1 MFRSHLIL
9 SVCCLC
15 LVTCLAAQNAQPTGE
30 GTAVPTLKILQ
41 QIEVYHDTACQQTLT
56 EVMPNWEQN
65 SETLE
70 AFAKANDLKP
80 QNPNCYWTRLTLINP
95 GTQTERR
102 VLYFPRGWREISCYL
117 PELDRNDYY
126 LKKIG
131 VDHGR
136 EEVLSISI
144 PAQDTQY
151 LFVQYPVAA
160 RAFFPILWVQE
171 MGEEEYV
178 ALKSRTNYKFLLLGS
193 LVFPL
198 LFFLTQ
204 FLVQRER
211 LTAFYIIFLLGAS
224 LNLLTILDT
233 INFFGLT
240 PKILLS
246 MEVTA
251 PLFVLSIGLTILGL
265 TKYLHEFLDL
275 KVHWLRFKL
284 IGDVLVVVFSA
295 VVIYPMIFQSVFTYY
310 AYEVYLFYFRIL
322 ALLTFVYIL
331 AVIVWGVLRRIQF
344 SSYLLLAFMPLVLS
358 GVWYAISFVLWN
370 NYTKSDLESLSV
382 MIGFIMTSFLFGI
395 ILGVRN
401 NAVKEE
407 KLRLEER
414 AVQLKELDE
423 FKSRFYTNITH
434 EFRTPL
440 TVVKGMAEQIKGQD
454 QIRKLISR
462 NSDRL
467 LQMINQLL
475 DLSRLEQ
482 NRLGIKYQQSDIIPY
497 LQYLTESCHSLS
509 NNKKINLAFFSMEEN
524 LLMDFDEDIIQQI
537 LINLLSNAIKFT
549 PEYGSVKVIVKRE
562 KHSSDHLEIL
572 VKDTGRGI
580 PQEEQSRIFDRF
592 YQVDSSNTRTSE
604 GSGIGL
610 ALVKELVR
618 LLSGAIEVESE
629 IGRGTTFKLQ
639 LPIQN
644 KAKLVRQKLEI
655 SAPPILLEPQAE
667 AIAVS
672 AEKDLVKPDAPLLLV
687 IEDNIDLTDY
697 IFSCL
702 DQEYNLVNAL
712 NGKAGLDKAYEVI
725 PDVILCDV
733 MMPEMDGFEVCR
745 QLKSDR
751 RTSHIPIVL
760 LTAKATQ
767 EDKNLGF
774 SHGADAYLTKPFD
787 RTELLLRLRNLTIQS
802 KQLRERLTGKNE
814 DENVIEVQDQ
824 KEATFL
830 KEVDECIRLNF
841 DNELFDTNFLCRSL
855 AMSRTQLHRKLKA
868 LTDQSTANY
877 IRFKRLEEAHRL
889 LKETDLPIGEIA
901 DRVGFKDFSH
911 FSRTFSK
918 EFSYKPSDLRK
929 K

>member
-1 MFRSHLIL
+1 MTRSQFIL

-15 LVTCLAAQNAQPTGE
+15 LINCLAAQNSPPARGD
-30 GTAVPTLKILQ
+30 TLVSTLEVLQ
-41 QIEVYHDTACQQTLT
+41 QIEVYHDTACQQTLA
-56 EVMPNWEQN
+56 EVALHWEQK
-65 SETLE
+65 SESLK
-70 AFAKANDLKP
+70 AFALANDLRP

-95 GTQTERR
+95 GKQSARR
-102 VLYFPRGWREISCYL
+102 VFYFPRGWREISCYL
-117 PELDRNDYY
+117 PEPEKGSFQ

-136 EEVLSISI
+136 EEVLFFTV

-151 LFVQYPVAA
+151 VFVQYPSAA
-160 RAFFPILWVQE
+160 KAYYPMLWVQE
-171 MGEEEYV
+171 LLETEYV
-178 ALKSRTNYKFLLLGS
+178 ALKARSNYKFLLLGA
-193 LVFPL
+193 LAFPL

-204 FLVQRER
+204 FLVQREK
-211 LTAFYIIFLLGAS
+211 LTAYYIVFLLGAS

-240 PKILLS
+240 PKVLPS

-251 PLFVLSIGLTILGL
+251 PIFVASIGLTIFGL
-265 TKYLHEFLDL
+265 TKYLHEFLNL
-275 KVHWLRFKL
+275 KEYWLKL
-284 IGDVLVVVFSA
+284 KHIGDVLLLVFSA
-295 VVIYPMIFQSVFTYY
+295 VVIYPLIFRSVFTYY
-310 AYEVYLFYFRIL
+310 AYETYLFYFRIL
-322 ALLTFVYIL
+322 ALILFVYIL
-331 AVIVWGVLRRIQF
+331 AVIIWAVLRRVQF
-344 SSYLLLAFMPLVLS
+344 SAYLLLAFLPLVLS
-358 GVWYAISFVLWN
+358 GVWYAISFVRWN

-382 MIGFIMTSFLFGI
+382 IIGFIMTSFLFGI

-401 NAVKEE
+401 NAVKAE

-414 AVQLKELDE
+414 ALQLKELDE

-440 TVVKGMAEQIKGQD
+440 TVVKGVAQQIKGQE
-454 QIRKLISR
+454 QIRTLISR

-482 NRLGIKYQQSDIIPY
+482 NRFGINYQQSDIIPY

-509 NNKKINLAFFSMEEN
+509 NNKKINLAFFSMEER
-524 LLMDFDEDIIQQI
+524 LLMDFDEDLIQQI

-549 PEYGSVKVIVKRE
+549 PEYGSVKVIAKRVKE
-562 KHSSDHLEIL
+562 PTDLLEVL

-580 PQEEQSRIFDRF
+580 PKEEQSRIFDRF
-592 YQVDSSNTRTSE
+592 YQVDSSSTRTSE

-618 LLSGAIEVESE
+618 LLSGTIEVESE
-629 IGRGTTFKLQ
+629 VGRGTTFRLQ

-644 KAKLVRQKLEI
+644 KAKLVSQQLEV
-655 SAPPILLEPQAE
+655 SAPTIPIKQEDE
-667 AIAVS
+667 AMAAL
-672 AEKDLVKPDAPLLLV
+672 AEKDPVKPEAPLLLV

-712 NGKAGLDKAYEVI
+712 NGKEGVDKAYEVI

-745 QLKSDR
+745 QLKGDR
-751 RTSHIPIVL
+751 RTSHIPIIL

-802 KQLRERLTGKNE
+802 KQLRERLTGKKE
-814 DENVIEVQDQ
+814 DENVVEVQDE

-830 KEVDECIRLNF
+830 KEVDACIKLNF
-841 DNELFDTNFLCRSL
+841 DNELFDTNFLCRAL

-868 LTDQSTANY
+868 LTDQSTATY

-911 FSRTFSK
+911 FSRTFSRA
-918 EFSYKPSDLRK
+918 FNIRPSDLRK
-929 K
+929 

>member
-1 MFRSHLIL
+1 MLRSQLIL

-15 LVTCLAAQNAQPTGE
+15 LCTCLAAQNVQPAGE
-30 GTAVPTLKILQ
+30 GAAIPGIKILQ
-41 QIEVYHDTACQQTLT
+41 KIEVYHDTACQQTLA
-56 EVMPNWEQN
+56 EVMPEWELK
-65 SETLE
+65 SESLE
-70 AFAKANDLKP
+70 AFTKANDLKP
-80 QNPNCYWTRLTLINP
+80 QDPNCYWTRLTLINP
-95 GTQTERR
+95 GQQSERR
-102 VLYFPRGWREISCYL
+102 VLYFPRGWRTISCYL
-117 PELDRNDYY
+117 PEQDTTTYQ

-136 EEVLSISI
+136 EEVLFFTL
-144 PAQDTQY
+144 PPRDTQY

-160 RAFFPILWVQE
+160 QAYYPILWVQE
-171 MGEEEYV
+171 MSEGEYV
-178 ALKSRTNYKFLLLGS
+178 ALKSRNNYKFLLLGA
-193 LVFPL
+193 LIFPL

-204 FLVQRER
+204 LLVQRER
-211 LTAFYIIFLLGAS
+211 LTAYYIIFLSGAS

-233 INFFGLT
+233 INFFNLT
-240 PKILLS
+240 PKVLPS
-246 MEVTA
+246 MEITA
-251 PLFVLSIGLTILGL
+251 PVFVASIGLTIFGL
-265 TKYLHEFLDL
+265 TKYLHEFLNVEKHLSRVKRLGDL
-275 KVHWLRFKL
+275 LVL
-284 IGDVLVVVFSA
+284 IFSV
-295 VVIYPMIFQSVFTYY
+295 VVIYPLIVQSVFTYY
-310 AYEVYLFYFRIL
+310 TYEIYLLYFRIL
-322 ALLTFVYIL
+322 ALLIFVYIL
-331 AVIVWGVLRRIQF
+331 AVIAWAVVRRIQF
-344 SSYLLLAFMPLVLS
+344 SGYLLLAFLPLVLS
-358 GVWYAISFVLWN
+358 GVWYAISFVRWN

-382 MIGFIMTSFLFGI
+382 IIGFIMTSFLFGI

-401 NAVKEE
+401 NAVKDE

-454 QIRKLISR
+454 QVRKLISR

-482 NRLGIKYQQSDIIPY
+482 NRLGIKYQQSDIILY

-509 NNKKINLAFFSMEEN
+509 NDKKINLAFFSMEER
-524 LLMDFDEDIIQQI
+524 LLMDFDEDLIQQI
-537 LINLLSNAIKFT
+537 MINLLSNAIKFT
-549 PEYGSVKVIVKRE
+549 PEFGSVKVIVKKAE
-562 KHSSDHLEIL
+562 QAPDLLEIL

-580 PQEEQSRIFDRF
+580 PPEEQSRIFDRF

-618 LLSGAIEVESE
+618 LLSGSIEVESE
-629 IGRGTTFKLQ
+629 IGRGTTFRLQ

-644 KAKLVRQKLEI
+644 KAQLVTQNLEVI
-655 SAPPILLEPQAE
+655 ASPMMLEPEQKSTASVPE
-667 AIAVS
+667 NG
-672 AEKDLVKPDAPLLLV
+672 LTNPDSPLLLV

-702 DQEYNLVNAL
+702 DQDYNLVNAL
-712 NGKAGLDKAYEVI
+712 NGQEGIDKAFEVI

-733 MMPEMDGFEVCR
+733 MMPEVDGFEVCR

-751 RTSHIPIVL
+751 RTSHIPIIL

-802 KQLRERLTGKNE
+802 KQLRERLAAKEEAEKG
-814 DENVIEVQDQ
+814 IEVQDQ
-824 KEATFL
+824 KEASFL
-830 KEVDECIRLNF
+830 QEVDDCIKQNF
-841 DNELFDTNFLCRSL
+841 DNELFDTNFLCRAL

-877 IRFKRLEEAHRL
+877 IRSKRLAEAHRL

-911 FSRTFSK
+911 FSRSFSK
-918 EFSYKPSDLRK
+918 AFNIRPSDLRK
-929 K
+929 

>member
-1 MFRSHLIL
+1 MRRSLLIV
-9 SVCCLC
+9 SIFCLC
-15 LVTCLAAQNAQPTGE
+15 LVACLPAQNAQPTSE
-30 GTAVPTLKILQ
+30 GTAIPALKVLQ
-41 QIEVYHDTACQQTLT
+41 QIDVYHDTACQQTLA
-56 EVMPNWEQN
+56 EVMPNWEEKSQ
-65 SETLE
+65 TLE
-70 AFAKANDLKP
+70 AFAQSNDLKP
-80 QNPNCYWTRLTLINP
+80 QNPNCYWTRLTLINT
-95 GTQTERR
+95 GNQSARR

-117 PELDRNDYY
+117 PELDKDSYY

-131 VDHGR
+131 IDYGR
-136 EEVLSISI
+136 EEVLFVSV
-144 PAQDTQY
+144 PAQDTQFLY
-151 LFVQYPVAA
+151 VQYPVAA
-160 RAFFPILWVQE
+160 KAFFPILWVQE
-171 MGEEEYV
+171 MEEEEYV
-178 ALKSRTNYKFLLLGS
+178 TLKSRTNYKFLLLGA

-204 FLVQRER
+204 FLVQREK

-251 PLFVLSIGLTILGL
+251 PIFVVSIGLTILGL

-275 KVHWLRFKL
+275 QAHWPRFKS
-284 IGDVLVVVFSA
+284 IGDVLVFIFSL
-295 VVIYPMIFQSVFTYY
+295 VVIYPLIFQSVFTYY
-310 AYEVYLFYFRIL
+310 AYEEYLVYFRIL
-322 ALLTFVYIL
+322 ALLIFVYIL
-331 AVIVWGVLRRIQF
+331 AVIIWAVVRRIQF
-344 SSYLLLAFMPLVLS
+344 SRYLLLAFMPLVLS
-358 GVWYAISFVLWN
+358 GVWYAISFVKWG

-382 MIGFIMTSFLFGI
+382 IIGFIMTSFLFGF

-414 AVQLKELDE
+414 ALQLRELDE

-454 QIRKLISR
+454 QVRKLISR

-467 LQMINQLL
+467 LRMINQLL

-482 NRLGIKYQQSDIIPY
+482 KRLGINYQQSDIIPY

-509 NNKKINLAFFSMEEN
+509 NNKKINLVFFSMEET
-524 LLMDFDEDIIQQI
+524 LLMDFDQDLIQQI

-549 PEYGSVKVIVKRE
+549 PEYGSVKVIVERQKE
-562 KHSSDHLEIL
+562 PSDLLEVL

-580 PQEEQSRIFDRF
+580 PEEEQARIFDRF
-592 YQVDSSNTRTSE
+592 YQVDSSSTRTSE

-618 LLSGAIEVESE
+618 LLSGSIRVESE
-629 IGRGTTFKLQ
+629 MGKGTTFRIH

-644 KAKLVRQKLEI
+644 KAALVTQKLADT
-655 SAPPILLEPQAE
+655 APPMLSESQPKFE
-667 AIAVS
+667 AAS
-672 AEKDLVKPDAPLLLV
+672 AENDWTQTATPLLLV
-687 IEDNIDLTDY
+687 IEDNMDLTDY

-712 NGKAGLDKAYEVI
+712 NGKKGMEKAFEVI

-751 RTSHIPIVL
+751 RTSHIPIIL

-767 EDKNLGF
+767 EDKNLGL
-774 SHGADAYLTKPFD
+774 SHGADAYLTKPFN
-787 RTELLLRLRNLTIQS
+787 RTELLIRLRNLTVQS
-802 KQLRERLTGKNE
+802 KKLRQRLLGDDQDEKEMAFLQEVNACIQKN
-814 DENVIEVQDQ
+814 
-824 KEATFL
+824 
-830 KEVDECIRLNF
+830 LN
-841 DNELFDTNFLCRSL
+841 NELFDTNFLCK
-855 AMSRTQLHRKLKA
+855 AMGMSRTQLHRKLKA

-877 IRFKRLEEAHRL
+877 IRSKRLQEAHKL
-889 LKETDLPIGEIA
+889 LKQTDLSIGEISEQ
-901 DRVGFKDFSH
+901 VGFKDFSH
-911 FSRTFSK
+911 FSRSFAK
-918 EFSYKPSDLRK
+918 EFSFKPSDLRK
-929 K
+929 

>member
-1 MFRSHLIL
+1 MLRSQLIW

-30 GTAVPTLKILQ
+30 GTAIPPLKILQ
-41 QIEVYHDTACQQTLT
+41 QIEVYHDTACTQTLA

-70 AFAKANDLKP
+70 AFAQTNDLKP
-80 QNPNCYWTRLTLINP
+80 QDPNCYWTRLTLINP
-95 GTQTERR
+95 GTQSERR

-117 PELDRNDYY
+117 PEADKEHYQ

-136 EEVLSISI
+136 EEVLFLSV

-151 LFVQYPVAA
+151 LFIQYPVAA
-160 RAFFPILWVQE
+160 KAFYPILWVQE
-171 MGEEEYV
+171 MVEEEYV
-178 ALKSRTNYKFLLLGS
+178 ILKSRTNYKFLLLGA

-251 PLFVLSIGLTILGL
+251 PIFVLSIGLTILGL
-265 TKYLHEFLDL
+265 TKYLHEFLNL
-275 KVHWLRFKL
+275 KAHWSQFKF
-284 IGDVLVVVFSA
+284 IGDVLLWVFMLL
-295 VVIYPMIFQSVFTYY
+295 VIYPLIFQSVFSYY
-310 AYEVYLFYFRIL
+310 TYEVYLFYFRIL
-322 ALLTFVYIL
+322 ALLIFVYIL
-331 AVIVWGVLRRIQF
+331 AVIIWAVVRRIQF
-344 SSYLLLAFMPLVLS
+344 SRYLLLAFLPLVLS

-382 MIGFIMTSFLFGI
+382 MIGFIMTSFLFGV

-414 AVQLKELDE
+414 ALQLKELDE

-454 QIRKLISR
+454 QVRKLISR
-462 NSDRL
+462 NTDRL

-482 NRLGIKYQQSDIIPY
+482 NRLGIQYQQSDIIPY

-509 NNKKINLAFFSMEEN
+509 NNKKINLAFFSMEES

-562 KHSSDHLEIL
+562 KLSPNLLDIL

-592 YQVDSSNTRTSE
+592 YQVDSSSTRTSE

-618 LLSGAIEVESE
+618 LLSGGIEVESE
-629 IGRGTTFKLQ
+629 MGRGTIFRLQ

-644 KAKLVRQKLEI
+644 QAELVTQKLEFTA
-655 SAPPILLEPQAE
+655 SPMLLEPQDE
-667 AIAVS
+667 IMSVS
-672 AEKDLVKPDAPLLLV
+672 AEKGLAKPDAPLLLV

-702 DQEYNLVNAL
+702 NQEYNLINAL
-712 NGKAGLDKAYEVI
+712 NGKEGIDKAYEVI

-751 RTSHIPIVL
+751 RTSHIPIIL

-767 EDKNLGF
+767 ADKNLGF

-787 RTELLLRLRNLTIQS
+787 RTELQLRLRNLTIQS
-802 KQLRERLTGKNE
+802 KQLRE
-814 DENVIEVQDQ
+814 
-824 KEATFL
+824 
-830 KEVDECIRLNF
+830 
-841 DNELFDTNFLCRSL
+841 
-855 AMSRTQLHRKLKA
+855 
-868 LTDQSTANY
+868 
-877 IRFKRLEEAHRL
+877 
-889 LKETDLPIGEIA
+889 
-901 DRVGFKDFSH
+901 
-911 FSRTFSK
+911 
-918 EFSYKPSDLRK
+918 
-929 K
+929 